1 MLKQS
6 LILLLLSCGTSA
18 WAQERLT
25 LEDAVER
32 ALKHNFD
39 IRITRLGAEQ
49 AAANNTAGNAGML
62 PNVNL
67 TGGVT
72 AGSANT
78 NIEFAD
84 GRVQEVNNAASLSY
98 NANAGLSW
106 TLFDGGRMF
115 IVKKQLNELEAL
127 EQSRLKEQV
136 QYIVSQTI
144 QAYAQVV
151 LQHQQGVAIDTGVAL
166 AQTRMTLTQL
176 QYETGASA
184 KVDYLQARV
193 DYNSRRS
200 DSLNQQAALNA
211 AFANLNVL
219 MGEEALEEYRVDDSL
234 ELNTNLEPT
243 DKDRLKEVN
252 PSLDI
257 ARRNAYISEL
267 NARVARTFHRPTL
280 ALNAG
285 YNYTRTQSQAGFALF
300 NQSSGPQGGLTL
312 NMPIFNGGNIN
323 RQAKVASLQ
332 AMRDDLLYAKQNT
345 ELSRRYRVAWRNYE
359 VSVAA
364 YRLELDN
371 LNDAKE
377 NADIQRARFKVG
389 IATTLETREA
399 ENGYVQALVRL
410 YTAAY
415 NVKVNETLVLE
426 LENEL
431 VK

>member
-6 LILLLLSCGTSA
+6 LILLFLSCGTSA

-62 PNVNL
+62 PNINV

-115 IVKKQLNELEAL
+115 IIKKQLNELEAL

-151 LQHQQGVAIDTGVAL
+151 LQHQQGIAIDTGLAL

-219 MGEEALEEYRVDDSL
+219 MGEEALEEYNVDDSL

-267 NARVARTFHRPTL
+267 NARVARTFHWPTL
-280 ALNAG
+280 ALNGG
-285 YNYTRTQSQAGFALF
+285 YNYSRTQSQAGFALF
-300 NQSSGPQGGLTL
+300 NQSTGPQGGLTL
-312 NMPIFNGGNIN
+312 NLPIFNGGNIN

-332 AMRDDLLYAKQNT
+332 AMRDDLLYSKQTT

-371 LNDAKE
+371 LKDAKE

-415 NVKVNETLVLE
+415 NVKVNETVVLE